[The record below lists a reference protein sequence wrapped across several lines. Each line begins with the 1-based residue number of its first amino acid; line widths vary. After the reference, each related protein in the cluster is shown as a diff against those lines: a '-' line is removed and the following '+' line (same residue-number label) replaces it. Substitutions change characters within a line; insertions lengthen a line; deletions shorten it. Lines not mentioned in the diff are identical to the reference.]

1 MKFHALVIDDEELA
15 RKRLKK
21 LLSGYEGE
29 IEVIGEA
36 ANGEEALEKIEKQ
49 KPDVIFLDIQMPGLT
64 GFQVVRKLKDQPFI
78 IFTTAY
84 DQYAL
89 QAFEENSIDYLLK
102 PIEAQRL
109 ETAIA
114 KLRKISPDRDAFN
127 ESLKKLVEKL
137 EKPELKHIRI
147 KVGDKILLIDIKDI
161 VFFDSEE
168 KYTSVYTPDQKYII
182 DDPLVELEKKL
193 NPADFVR
200 IHRSHIVN
208 IHFIKEIHKWFGGK
222 MKIKLKDARG
232 TELTVS
238 RSYVEKVRNL

>member
-1 MKFHALVIDDEELA
+1 VKFRAIVIDDEELA

-21 LLSGYEGE
+21 LLSHYEQE
-29 IEVIGEA
+29 IEVVDEA
-36 ANGEEALEKIEKQ
+36 TNGEEALEKIEKQ

-64 GFQVVRKLKDQPFI
+64 GFQVVQKLKEQPFI

-102 PIEAQRL
+102 PIEANRL
-109 ETAIA
+109 ETAIS
-114 KLRKISPDRDAFN
+114 KLRKRSPQRDEFN

-137 EKPELKHIRI
+137 EKPELKHIRV
-147 KVGDKILLIDIKDI
+147 KVGDKILLVDVKDI

-168 KYTSVYTPDQKYII
+168 KYTSVHTLDQKYVI
-182 DDPLVELEKKL
+182 DDPLAELEKKL
-193 NPADFVR
+193 DPADFVR

-208 IHFIKEIHKWFGGK
+208 IRFIKEIHKWFGGK
-222 MKIKLKDARG
+222 MKLKLKDARG

-238 RSYVEKVRNL
+238 RSYVEKVRSL